1 MRVLHDDAM
10 RDDDRMKEYRQKY
23 YPLFLQVFNHGGYC
37 LVSPLYFNVGL
48 EVLKIIR
55 NEVNEKKLREDGNSV
70 LVKGLEKLKSNKSIR
85 EMFDSC
91 HLDKIQIHADFLQ
104 KTYLRIL
111 TATFNSR
118 VKAVTTAFKVCNTGR
133 YASKSSDTSFRNT
146 LQVMEKAKCERV
158 AKRQKKDE

>member
-1 MRVLHDDAM
+1 M
-10 RDDDRMKEYRQKY
+10 
-23 YPLFLQVFNHGGYC
+23 
-37 LVSPLYFNVGL
+37 GL

-55 NEVNEKKLREDGNSV
+55 NEVNEKKLREDGYSV
-70 LVKGLEKLKSNKSIR
+70 LVKGLEKLKRNKSVR

-91 HLDKIQIHADFLQ
+91 HLDQIQIHADFLQ

-118 VKAVTTAFKVCNTGR
+118 VKAVTTAFKAYNTGR